1 MLLRASSFQQKFEKE
16 INMIRIILRSALA
29 LAIAAPAFANDQLA
43 QNLGLEPGVYSNA
56 ELATIKGVREGAS
69 NSDADTAASLEALYA
84 DSVISTQS
92 VQGSSGNQLARF
104 LGVDPADYS
113 MAELAVMKG
122 NFED

>member
-1 MLLRASSFQQKFEKE
+1 M
-16 INMIRIILRSALA
+16 MHIILTSALA
-29 LAIAAPAFANDQLA
+29 LAIAAPAFAGDQLA
-43 QNLGLEPGVYSNA
+43 RNLGLEPGAYSNA

-69 NSDADTAASLEALYA
+69 NSDADTAASLEVLYA
-84 DSVISTQS
+84 DDVISTQS

-113 MAELAVMKG
+113 PAELAVLKG